1 MSLPGTS
8 RTLGDVLWREAIRGP
23 ISLSTPWFASG
34 SCIAVKPATPGGD
47 DLQQYYLRLS
57 STSFDCAKWR
67 SVHGKEI
74 NPCKIIVLNLNSIQ
88 ALRELSGELLIG
100 GA

>member
-23 ISLSTPWFASG
+23 ISLSTPCIASG
-34 SCIAVKPATPGGD
+34 SCIAVKPATPGDD

-74 NPCKIIVLNLNSIQ
+74 NPMQNNRLKPELDPS
-88 ALRELSGELLIG
+88 ALRANFRASC
-100 GA
+100 